1 MYCGKCGTEITDGV
15 TYCPNCGQPINTQT
29 QAGQTVQQ
37 SNKSKVRKILVP
49 TAILVAIIVI
59 VSVVV
64 ATGKGSYKKTLDN
77 CYKAIETQDI
87 KLMQSVLAQYF
98 LDYQLAGRD
107 EDDLEGDIAELID
120 DDRSEYECG
129 DNTKITYSILREKD
143 ADDSELEE
151 LKADLY
157 NWFAYYVYDRD
168 DFYRSVTAAKIV
180 TVRLRVVCDEDSNIF
195 TSQLILIREKGK
207 WKIAIGGPDTSFFR
221 NNSDGD

>member
-15 TYCPNCGQPINTQT
+15 TYCPNCGQPINTRT

-207 WKIAIGGPDTSFFR
+207 WKIAIGGPDTSFFK

>member
-59 VSVVV
+59 VSVIV

-221 NNSDGD
+221 NNSGGD

>member
-1 MYCGKCGTEITDGV
+1 MK
-15 TYCPNCGQPINTQT
+15 
-29 QAGQTVQQ
+29 
-37 SNKSKVRKILVP
+37 
-49 TAILVAIIVI
+49 
-59 VSVVV
+59 
-64 ATGKGSYKKTLDN
+64 
-77 CYKAIETQDI
+77 
-87 KLMQSVLAQYF
+87 SVLAQYF

>member
-15 TYCPNCGQPINTQT
+15 TYCPNCGQPINTRT

-59 VSVVV
+59 VSVFV

-87 KLMQSVLAQYF
+87 KLMKSVLAQYF

>member
-87 KLMQSVLAQYF
+87 KLMKSVLAQYF

-107 EDDLEGDIAELID
+107 EEDVEGDIAELID
-120 DDRSEYECG
+120 DSRSDYGCG
-129 DNTKITYSILREKD
+129 NNMKITYSIIREKD
-143 ADDSELEE
+143 ADDSELED
-151 LKADLY
+151 LKDDIY
-157 NWFAYYVYDRD
+157 DGYAYYTYDKD
-168 DFYRSVTAAKIV
+168 EFYRSITDAKVI
-180 TVRLRVVCDEDSNIF
+180 TVRVMVVGEEDSNIL
-195 TSQLILIREKGK
+195 TSQVLLIREKGK
-207 WKIAIGGPDTSFFR
+207 WKIAAGAIDTPFFR
-221 NNSDGD
+221 N

>member
-87 KLMQSVLAQYF
+87 KLMKSVLAQYF

>member
-87 KLMQSVLAQYF
+87 KLMKSVLAQYF

-129 DNTKITYSILREKD
+129 DNTKITYSILREND

>member
-1 MYCGKCGTEITDGV
+1 MNCKKCGTEVAYGAA
-15 TYCPNCGQPINTQT
+15 YCPNCGEQIQPQDSIG
-29 QAGQTVQQ
+29 QAAV
-37 SNKSKVRKILVP
+37 KDSKPKTRVILISV
-49 TAILVAIIVI
+49 AALVAIIVI
-59 VSVVV
+59 VFVIV

-221 NNSDGD
+221 NNSGGD

>member
-15 TYCPNCGQPINTQT
+15 TYCPNCGQPINTRT

>member
-15 TYCPNCGQPINTQT
+15 TYCPNCGQPINTRT

-87 KLMQSVLAQYF
+87 KLMKSVLAQYF

>member
-1 MYCGKCGTEITDGV
+1 MYCGKCGTEITDGAIC
-15 TYCPNCGQPINTQT
+15 CPNCGQPINTRT

-59 VSVVV
+59 VSVIV

-157 NWFAYYVYDRD
+157 NWFEYYVYDRD

-221 NNSDGD
+221 NNSGGD